1 MSRERVTTCSRAWA
15 IKSRCL
21 LCACRAPPGR
31 RFDDVFDEL
40 VDNSQLYEQA
50 VQPLVGT
57 IFR

>member
-1 MSRERVTTCSRAWA
+1 MGC
-15 IKSRCL
+15 
-21 LCACRAPPGR
+21 
-31 RFDDVFDEL
+31 RFDDVFDER